1 MENTSN
7 MTFREKKKHIAFTN
21 NIGILRNLEI
31 KFHDENYC
39 NYNNITVIY
48 YVSASHW
55 FLIILHKFM

>member
-7 MTFREKKKHIAFTN
+7 MTFHEKKHISCTN

-31 KFHDENYC
+31 KFHDENYY

-48 YVSASHW
+48 IIYERSNS
-55 FLIILHKFM
+55 FLTI

>member
-7 MTFREKKKHIAFTN
+7 MTFHEKKHISCTN

-31 KFHDENYC
+31 KFHDENYY

-48 YVSASHW
+48 GMFF
-55 FLIILHKFM
+55 FLLDHFFFF